1 MEEFKKYLLHL
12 VGTIEWQDEEKC
24 KYAAKD
30 IMDHFSEAA
39 GNMARSIVMN
49 SIYQALYAGFDAVS
63 DTLKENGIDGNNL
76 WIALHNDVIER
87 YNDKPLVKMLAVLS
101 VMAQEARCYN
111 DMAFKKYKETKVIDE
126 AMIFCAV
133 ERLVKMRPFALGIP
147 VDQYSLDPDI
157 SSFSKKISAAI
168 FANTFRQFDMQMYN
182 KDQIHDI
189 FIGFYE
195 SFGKS
200 KVIIDNYGKDLIECA
215 NQLMSLLDEKS
226 KYRKMYMD
234 CCDNLLKYVK

>member
-12 VGTIEWQDEEKC
+12 VGTIEWQGEEKC

-30 IMDHFSEAA
+30 IMDHFSEAS
-39 GNMARSIVMN
+39 GNMARSIIMN
-49 SIYQALYAGFDAVS
+49 SIYQGLYAGFDAVS
-63 DTLKENGIDGNNL
+63 DTLKEKGIDGNNM

-87 YNDKPLVKMLAVLS
+87 YNDKPLVKMLAILS
-101 VMAQEARCYN
+101 IMAQEARCYN
-111 DMAFKKYKETKVIDE
+111 DMAFKKYQETKVIDE
-126 AMIFCAV
+126 AMIFSAV

-157 SSFSKKISAAI
+157 SSFSKKISAVI
-168 FANTFRQFDMQMYN
+168 FANTFRQFDMHIYN

-195 SFGKS
+195 GFGKS

>member
-30 IMDHFSEAA
+30 IMDHFSEAS
-39 GNMARSIVMN
+39 GNMARSIIMN
-49 SIYQALYAGFDAVS
+49 SIYQGLYAGFDAVS
-63 DTLKENGIDGNNL
+63 DTLKEKGIDGNNM

-87 YNDKPLVKMLAVLS
+87 YNDKPLVKMLAILS
-101 VMAQEARCYN
+101 IMAQEARCYN

-126 AMIFCAV
+126 AMIFSAV

-189 FIGFYE
+189 FVGFYKD
-195 SFGKS
+195 FAKS

>member
-1 MEEFKKYLLHL
+1 MEDFKTYLMTSTESL
-12 VGTIEWQDEEKC
+12 EWDNSEIC
-24 KYAAKD
+24 KTAAKD
-30 IMDHFSEAA
+30 IMDHFSEAS
-39 GNMARSIVMN
+39 GNMARSIIMN
-49 SIYQALYAGFDAVS
+49 SIYQGLYAGFDAVS
-63 DTLKENGIDGNNL
+63 DTLKEKGIDGNNM

-87 YNDKPLVKMLAVLS
+87 YNDKPLVKMLAILS
-101 VMAQEARCYN
+101 IMAQEARCYN
-111 DMAFKKYKETKVIDE
+111 DMAFKKYQETKVIDE
-126 AMIFCAV
+126 AMIFSAV

-189 FIGFYE
+189 FVGFYKD
-195 SFGKS
+195 FAKS

>member
-1 MEEFKKYLLHL
+1 MEDFKTYLMTSTESL
-12 VGTIEWQDEEKC
+12 EWDNSEIC
-24 KYAAKD
+24 KTAAKD

-63 DTLKENGIDGNNL
+63 DTLKENGIDGNYL

-147 VDQYSLDPDI
+147 VDQYSLDPI
-157 SSFSKKISAAI
+157 LSSFSKKISAAI

-182 KDQIHDI
+182 KDQFHDI

-195 SFGKS
+195 GFGKS

-226 KYRKMYMD
+226 KYRKMYMN
-234 CCDNLLKYVK
+234 CCDNLLKYMK

>member
-1 MEEFKKYLLHL
+1 MEEFKKYLLQL

-24 KYAAKD
+24 KDAAKD
-30 IMDHFSEAA
+30 IMDHFSEAS

-49 SIYQALYAGFDAVS
+49 SIYQTLYAGFDAVS
-63 DTLKENGIDGNNL
+63 DTLKEKGIDGNNL

-101 VMAQEARCYN
+101 IMAQEARCYN
-111 DMAFKKYKETKVIDE
+111 DMAFKKYQETKVIDE
-126 AMIFCAV
+126 AMIFSAV

-189 FIGFYE
+189 FVGFYKD
-195 SFGKS
+195 FAKS

>member
-1 MEEFKKYLLHL
+1 MEDFKTYLMTSTESL
-12 VGTIEWQDEEKC
+12 EWDNSEIC
-24 KYAAKD
+24 KTAAKD

-63 DTLKENGIDGNNL
+63 DILKEKGIDGNNL

-87 YNDKPLVKMLAVLS
+87 YNDKPLVKMLSVLS
-101 VMAQEARCYN
+101 IMAQEARCYN
-111 DMAFKKYKETKVIDE
+111 DMAFKKYQETKVIDE

-189 FIGFYE
+189 FVGFYKD
-195 SFGKS
+195 FAKS

>member
-1 MEEFKKYLLHL
+1 MEDFKTYLMTSTESL
-12 VGTIEWQDEEKC
+12 EWDNSEIC
-24 KYAAKD
+24 KAAAKD
-30 IMDHFSEAA
+30 IMDHFSEEA
-39 GNMARSIVMN
+39 GNMSRSIVMN
-49 SIYQALYAGFDAVS
+49 SIYQTLYAGFDAVS
-63 DTLKENGIDGNNL
+63 DTLKEKGIDGNNL

-101 VMAQEARCYN
+101 IMAQEARCFN
-111 DMAFKKYKETKVIDE
+111 DMAFKKYQETKAIDE
-126 AMIFCAV
+126 AMIFSAV
-133 ERLVKMRPFALGIP
+133 ECLVKMRPFALGIP

>member
-1 MEEFKKYLLHL
+1 MEDFKTYLMTSTESL
-12 VGTIEWQDEEKC
+12 EWDNSEIC
-24 KYAAKD
+24 KTAAKD
-30 IMDHFSEAA
+30 IMDYFSEAA

-63 DTLKENGIDGNNL
+63 DTLKEKGIDGNNL

-101 VMAQEARCYN
+101 IMAQEARCYN
-111 DMAFKKYKETKVIDE
+111 DMAFKKYQETKVIDE
-126 AMIFCAV
+126 AMIFSAV

>member
-1 MEEFKKYLLHL
+1 MEEFKKYLLHQ

-30 IMDHFSEAA
+30 IMDHFSEAS
-39 GNMARSIVMN
+39 GNMARSIIMN
-49 SIYQALYAGFDAVS
+49 SIYQGLYAGFDAVS
-63 DTLKENGIDGNNL
+63 DTLKEKGIDGNNM

-87 YNDKPLVKMLAVLS
+87 YNDKPLVKMLAILS
-101 VMAQEARCYN
+101 IMAQEARCYN
-111 DMAFKKYKETKVIDE
+111 DMAFKKYKETKAIDE
-126 AMIFCAV
+126 AMIFSAV

-195 SFGKS
+195 SFAKS

>member
-30 IMDHFSEAA
+30 IMDHFSEAS
-39 GNMARSIVMN
+39 GNMARSIIMN
-49 SIYQALYAGFDAVS
+49 SIYQGLYAGFDAVS
-63 DTLKENGIDGNNL
+63 DTLKEKGIDGNNL

-101 VMAQEARCYN
+101 IMAQEARCYN
-111 DMAFKKYKETKVIDE
+111 DMAFKKYQETKVIDE

-189 FIGFYE
+189 FVGFYKD
-195 SFGKS
+195 FAKS

>member
-1 MEEFKKYLLHL
+1 MEEFKKYLLQL

-24 KYAAKD
+24 KDAAKD

-63 DTLKENGIDGNNL
+63 DTLKEKGIDGNNL

-101 VMAQEARCYN
+101 IMAQEARCYN
-111 DMAFKKYKETKVIDE
+111 DMAFKKYQETKVIDE
-126 AMIFCAV
+126 AMIFSAV

>member
-1 MEEFKKYLLHL
+1 MEDFKTYLMTSTESL
-12 VGTIEWQDEEKC
+12 EWDNSEIC
-24 KYAAKD
+24 KAAAKD

-63 DTLKENGIDGNNL
+63 DTLKEKGIDGNNL

-101 VMAQEARCYN
+101 IMAQEARCYN
-111 DMAFKKYKETKVIDE
+111 DMAFKKYIETKVIDE
-126 AMIFCAV
+126 AMIFSAV

-157 SSFSKKISAAI
+157 SSFSKRISAAI

-182 KDQIHDI
+182 LDQIHNI

-195 SFGKS
+195 GFGKS
-200 KVIIDNYGKDLIECA
+200 KTIIDNYGTDLIDCA
-215 NQLMSLLDEKS
+215 IQLMSQLDKNS
-226 KYRKMYMD
+226 KFRIKYME
-234 CCDNLLKYVK
+234 CCETIKRLKT

>member
-1 MEEFKKYLLHL
+1 MEDFKTYLMTSTESL
-12 VGTIEWQDEEKC
+12 EWDNSEIC
-24 KYAAKD
+24 KTAAKD

-63 DTLKENGIDGNNL
+63 DTLKEKGIDGNNL

-101 VMAQEARCYN
+101 IMAQEARCYN
-111 DMAFKKYKETKVIDE
+111 DMAFKKYQETKVIDE
-126 AMIFCAV
+126 AMIFSAV
-133 ERLVKMRPFALGIP
+133 EHLVKMRPFALGIP

-189 FIGFYE
+189 FIGFYKD
-195 SFGKS
+195 FAKS
-200 KVIIDNYGKDLIECA
+200 KTIIDVYGSDLIECA
-215 NQLMSLLDEKS
+215 MQLSSKLDDHSEYKKQYS
-226 KYRKMYMD
+226 DYCKTIKGFI
-234 CCDNLLKYVK
+234 K

>member
-30 IMDHFSEAA
+30 IMDHFSEAS
-39 GNMARSIVMN
+39 GNMARSIIMN
-49 SIYQALYAGFDAVS
+49 SIYQGLYAGFDAVS
-63 DTLKENGIDGNNL
+63 DTLKEKGIDGNNM

-87 YNDKPLVKMLAVLS
+87 YNDKPLVKMLAILS
-101 VMAQEARCYN
+101 IMAQEARCFN
-111 DMAFKKYKETKVIDE
+111 DMAFKKYQETKAIDE
-126 AMIFCAV
+126 AMIFSAV

>member
-1 MEEFKKYLLHL
+1 MEDFKTYLMTSTESL
-12 VGTIEWQDEEKC
+12 EWDNSEIC
-24 KYAAKD
+24 KAAAKD

-49 SIYQALYAGFDAVS
+49 SIYQTLYAGFDAVS
-63 DTLKENGIDGNNL
+63 DTLKEKGIDGNNL

-87 YNDKPLVKMLAVLS
+87 YNDKPLVKMLSVLS
-101 VMAQEARCYN
+101 IMAQEARCYN
-111 DMAFKKYKETKVIDE
+111 DIAFKKYQETKVIDE
-126 AMIFCAV
+126 AMIFSAV

>member
-1 MEEFKKYLLHL
+1 MEDFKTYLMTSTESL
-12 VGTIEWQDEEKC
+12 EWDNSEIC
-24 KYAAKD
+24 KAAAKD
-30 IMDHFSEAA
+30 IMGHFSEEA
-39 GNMARSIVMN
+39 GNMSRSIVMN
-49 SIYQALYAGFDAVS
+49 SIYQTLYAGFDAVS
-63 DTLKENGIDGNNL
+63 DTLKEKGIDGNNL

-101 VMAQEARCYN
+101 IMAQEARCFN
-111 DMAFKKYKETKVIDE
+111 DMAFKKYQETKAIDE
-126 AMIFCAV
+126 AMIFSAV
-133 ERLVKMRPFALGIP
+133 ECLVKMRPFALGIP

>member
-30 IMDHFSEAA
+30 IMDHFSEAS
-39 GNMARSIVMN
+39 GNMARSIIMN
-49 SIYQALYAGFDAVS
+49 SIYQGLYAGFDAVS
-63 DTLKENGIDGNNL
+63 DTLKEKGIDGNNL

-87 YNDKPLVKMLAVLS
+87 YNDKPLVKMLAILS
-101 VMAQEARCYN
+101 IMAQEARCFN
-111 DMAFKKYKETKVIDE
+111 DMAFKKYQETKAIDE
-126 AMIFCAV
+126 AMIFSAV

-189 FIGFYE
+189 FIGFYKD
-195 SFGKS
+195 FAKS

>member
-30 IMDHFSEAA
+30 IMDHFSEAS
-39 GNMARSIVMN
+39 GNMARSIIMN
-49 SIYQALYAGFDAVS
+49 SIYQGLYAGFDAVS
-63 DTLKENGIDGNNL
+63 DTLKEKGIDGNNL

-87 YNDKPLVKMLAVLS
+87 YNDKPLVKMLAILS
-101 VMAQEARCYN
+101 IMAQEARCYN

-126 AMIFCAV
+126 AMIFSAV

-189 FIGFYE
+189 FVGFYKD
-195 SFGKS
+195 FAKS

>member
-1 MEEFKKYLLHL
+1 MEDFKTYLMTSTESL
-12 VGTIEWQDEEKC
+12 EWDNSEIC
-24 KYAAKD
+24 KAAAKD
-30 IMDHFSEAA
+30 IMDHFSEAS

-63 DTLKENGIDGNNL
+63 DTLKENGIDGNYL

-101 VMAQEARCYN
+101 IMAQEARCYN
-111 DMAFKKYKETKVIDE
+111 DMAFKKYQETKVIDE
-126 AMIFCAV
+126 AMIFSAV

-168 FANTFRQFDMQMYN
+168 FANTFRQFDMHMYN

-189 FIGFYE
+189 FVGFYKD
-195 SFGKS
+195 FAKS

>member
-1 MEEFKKYLLHL
+1 MEEFKKYLLQL

-24 KYAAKD
+24 KDAAKD
-30 IMDHFSEAA
+30 IMDHFSEAS

-63 DTLKENGIDGNNL
+63 DTLKEKGIDGNNL

-101 VMAQEARCYN
+101 IMAQEARCYN
-111 DMAFKKYKETKVIDE
+111 DMAFKKYIETKAIDE

-168 FANTFRQFDMQMYN
+168 FANTFRQFDMQIYN

-195 SFGKS
+195 GFGKS

-226 KYRKMYMD
+226 KYRKMYMN
-234 CCDNLLKYVK
+234 CCDNLLKYMK

>member
-1 MEEFKKYLLHL
+1 
-12 VGTIEWQDEEKC
+12 
-24 KYAAKD
+24 
-30 IMDHFSEAA
+30 
-39 GNMARSIVMN
+39 MN
-49 SIYQALYAGFDAVS
+49 SIYQGLYAGFDAVS
-63 DTLKENGIDGNNL
+63 DTLKEKGIDGNNL

-87 YNDKPLVKMLAVLS
+87 YNDKPLVKMLAILS
-101 VMAQEARCYN
+101 IMAQEARCYN

-126 AMIFCAV
+126 AMIFSAV

-189 FIGFYE
+189 FVGFYKD
-195 SFGKS
+195 FAKS

>member
-1 MEEFKKYLLHL
+1 MEDFKTYLMTSTESL
-12 VGTIEWQDEEKC
+12 EWDNSEIC
-24 KYAAKD
+24 KTAAKD
-30 IMDHFSEAA
+30 IMNHFSEAA

-63 DTLKENGIDGNNL
+63 DTLKEKGIDGNNL

-101 VMAQEARCYN
+101 IMAQEARCYN
-111 DMAFKKYKETKVIDE
+111 DMAFKKYQETKVIDE
-126 AMIFCAV
+126 AMIFSAV

-189 FIGFYE
+189 FVGFYKD
-195 SFGKS
+195 FAKS

-215 NQLMSLLDEKS
+215 NQLRSQLDENS

>member
-1 MEEFKKYLLHL
+1 MEDFKKYLMTSTGSL
-12 VGTIEWQDEEKC
+12 EWDNSEIC
-24 KYAAKD
+24 KAAAKD

-49 SIYQALYAGFDAVS
+49 SIYQA
-63 DTLKENGIDGNNL
+63 
-76 WIALHNDVIER
+76 
-87 YNDKPLVKMLAVLS
+87 
-101 VMAQEARCYN
+101 
-111 DMAFKKYKETKVIDE
+111 FKKYQETKVIDE
-126 AMIFCAV
+126 AMIFSAV

-189 FIGFYE
+189 FVGFYKD
-195 SFGKS
+195 FAKS
-200 KVIIDNYGKDLIECA
+200 KTIIDVYGSDLIECA
-215 NQLMSLLDEKS
+215 NQLMSLLEDKS
-226 KYRKMYMD
+226 EYKKQYSDYCKTI
-234 CCDNLLKYVK
+234 KGFIK

>member
-1 MEEFKKYLLHL
+1 MEDFKKYLMTSTESL
-12 VGTIEWQDEEKC
+12 EWDNSEIC
-24 KYAAKD
+24 KTAAKD
-30 IMDHFSEAA
+30 IMDYFSEAA

-63 DTLKENGIDGNNL
+63 DTLKEKGIDGNNL

-101 VMAQEARCYN
+101 IMAQEARCYN
-111 DMAFKKYKETKVIDE
+111 DIAFKKYQETKVIDE
-126 AMIFCAV
+126 AMIFSAV

-189 FIGFYE
+189 FVGFYKD
-195 SFGKS
+195 FAKS

>member
-1 MEEFKKYLLHL
+1 MEDFKKYLMTSTESL
-12 VGTIEWQDEEKC
+12 EWDNSEIC
-24 KYAAKD
+24 KTAAKD
-30 IMDHFSEAA
+30 IMDYFSEAA

-63 DTLKENGIDGNNL
+63 DTLKEKGIDGNNM

-87 YNDKPLVKMLAVLS
+87 YNDKPLVKMLAILS
-101 VMAQEARCYN
+101 IMAQEARCYN
-111 DMAFKKYKETKVIDE
+111 DMAFKKYKETKAIDE
-126 AMIFCAV
+126 AMIFSAV

-189 FIGFYE
+189 FVGFYKD
-195 SFGKS
+195 FAKS